1 VDGLRT
7 IGDRPTAVTGEEHA
21 MPGQTRTKS
30 AGPKTTKTG
39 ASVAAFLAAI
49 PDAGRRADCKAVA
62 KLMQKVTG
70 CRPAMW
76 GTSIVGFGSC
86 RYTYAGGRTAD
97 WPLCGFSPRK
107 AALTLYVMGT
117 FESRDA
123 LMARLGTYK
132 GSKACVYL
140 KRLADVDAAVLEA
153 LVKASVARMRAT
165 HPSP

>member
-1 VDGLRT
+1 MGK
-7 IGDRPTAVTGEEHA
+7 PT
-21 MPGQTRTKS
+21 PKKP

-62 KLMQKVTG
+62 KLMENVTS

-76 GTSIVGFGSC
+76 GTSIVGFGSYRC
-86 RYTYAGGRTAD
+86 TYAGGRTAD

-107 AALTLYVMGT
+107 AALTLYIMGG
-117 FESRDA
+117 FEKHDA
-123 LMARLGTYK
+123 LLARLGTFK
-132 GSKACVYL
+132 GSKACLYL

-153 LVKASVARMRAT
+153 LVKASVAHVRKT
-165 HPSP
+165 HPAS